1 MQEVL
6 LNASRR
12 NLCRGFSTKV
22 WKQRKSVLLQ
32 DEEKIPVA
40 KYRAS
45 GAKDH
50 RLYVWGLSETG
61 ALGVSKSLWQ
71 HKQKYTAFIQ
81 HPTRHSFSTSHEVLD
96 IACGYGFSL
105 FLTKEDKGIQVFGTG
120 INTDCQVGFH
130 KHGGATNRPMEL
142 MIYPAPIELPKKSPE
157 EKLKIKSIA
166 AGRAHS
172 ILITDDGE
180 IFSMGNNSYG
190 QLGREIVEG
199 EDYMR
204 SHIVHRFTL
213 PNELVASVC
222 CGQDH
227 TMFLTES
234 GRVYTC
240 GWGADGQTGNGTYE
254 TSGTINQAKGDIAGE
269 KIVKLAC
276 SADCVLALSDKG
288 EVFGWGNTE
297 YGQLCNVGGNAQQI
311 HTPHGDVFV
320 WGYGVLGLGP
330 TAECILTPQQIPS
343 TLFGRNEFS
352 KDSVVTSIYSGIS
365 HMGAINSDGDLFML
379 MIYPAPIELPK
390 KSPEEK
396 LKVKS
401 IAAGRAHTIL
411 ITDGGEI
418 FSMGNNSYGQLGRE
432 IVEGEDYMRSHIVHR
447 FTLPNELVA
456 SVCCGQDHT
465 MFLTE
470 SGRVYTCGWGADG
483 QTGNGTYETS
493 GTINQAKGDIAGEK
507 IVKLACSA
515 DCVLALSDKGEVFG
529 WGNTEYGQLCNVG
542 GNAQQIHTPVHL
554 KSLKGLGKITDIASG
569 GSFCLILNEHGD
581 VFVWGYGVLGLGPT
595 AECILTPQQ
604 IPSTLFGRNEFSKDS
619 VVTSIYSGI
628 SHMGAINSDG
638 DLFMWGINKHGCL
651 GLGHRK
657 DMYFPFKVAMGA
669 KVIKISC
676 GVDHTLALCRAF
688 V

>member
-12 NLCRGFSTKV
+12 TLCRGFSTKV

-81 HPTRHSFSTSHEVLD
+81 HPTRHSFSASHEVLD

-311 HTPHGDVFV
+311 HTP
-320 WGYGVLGLGP
+320 
-330 TAECILTPQQIPS
+330 
-343 TLFGRNEFS
+343 
-352 KDSVVTSIYSGIS
+352 
-365 HMGAINSDGDLFML
+365 
-379 MIYPAPIELPK
+379 
-390 KSPEEK
+390 
-396 LKVKS
+396 
-401 IAAGRAHTIL
+401 
-411 ITDGGEI
+411 
-418 FSMGNNSYGQLGRE
+418 
-432 IVEGEDYMRSHIVHR
+432 
-447 FTLPNELVA
+447 
-456 SVCCGQDHT
+456 
-465 MFLTE
+465 
-470 SGRVYTCGWGADG
+470 
-483 QTGNGTYETS
+483 
-493 GTINQAKGDIAGEK
+493 
-507 IVKLACSA
+507 
-515 DCVLALSDKGEVFG
+515 
-529 WGNTEYGQLCNVG
+529 
-542 GNAQQIHTPVHL
+542 VHL
-554 KSLKGLGKITDIASG
+554 ESLKGLGKITDIASG

-676 GVDHTLALCRAF
+676 GVDHTLALCRGF